1 MKKQDLEANFHSLL
15 GNYSSDLNFITT
27 NLTHLITAY
36 SEKSRYY
43 HNLEHITSMLSEL
56 EEVISDVSS
65 PDTVLFSIY
74 YHDIIYDPKRK
85 DNEYQSACLCRKVL
99 DATDFKESAVCFQ
112 QIIATKDHLLS
123 TDSDTNILLD
133 IDLSILGKEKRIYT
147 EYSSQIRKEYAMY
160 PDFLYKPGRKKALLH
175 LLQSDFIYKTDYFRN
190 KYEDQARKNLE
201 DEIRSL

>member
-65 PDTVLFSIY
+65 PDTILFSIY
-74 YHDIIYDPKRK
+74 YHDIIYDPKRIC
-85 DNEYQSACLCRKVL
+85 DV
-99 DATDFKESAVCFQ
+99 
-112 QIIATKDHLLS
+112 
-123 TDSDTNILLD
+123 
-133 IDLSILGKEKRIYT
+133 
-147 EYSSQIRKEYAMY
+147 
-160 PDFLYKPGRKKALLH
+160 PG
-175 LLQSDFIYKTDYFRN
+175 FFV
-190 KYEDQARKNLE
+190 
-201 DEIRSL
+201 